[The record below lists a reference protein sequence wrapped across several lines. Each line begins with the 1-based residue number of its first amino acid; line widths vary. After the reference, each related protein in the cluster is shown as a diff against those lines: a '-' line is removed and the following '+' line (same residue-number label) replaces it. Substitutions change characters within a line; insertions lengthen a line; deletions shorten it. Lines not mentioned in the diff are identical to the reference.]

1 MKYLIKSVYEHY
13 YSFTVEA
20 DSFEEAIEKL
30 GRGEIESE
38 DDNIGDHII
47 DQHYYVGVG
56 EDEDDMDFVEIEG

>member
-1 MKYLIKSVYEHY
+1 MKYLIESVYEHY
-13 YSFTVEA
+13 YSFTVEV
-20 DSFEEAIEKL
+20 DSFEESMEKL
-30 GRGEIESE
+30 GRCEIESK